1 MILIFLLVTNISIS
15 PEYYT
20 NTNYYYEVVGK
31 DSIIY
36 GATNGG
42 LVAYNYLNGTFKVLT
57 NTDGLQT
64 NRQSCLALDSSEY
77 IWVGNE
83 FGLALVSQDF
93 SNIYIYPDEYL
104 VSTITQVIT
113 CSKDSIYIGSP
124 SGFLFIDT
132 KGTPADF
139 SDDTR
144 IKLYEIDLPSGNVLS
159 IALDSAYIWVG
170 TDEGLARFTKDFNPD
185 STQQYTTSHG
195 LLSNHINKI
204 AIIDTSIYV
213 ATNSGLNLFQS
224 DHFDTLLSGYEIN
237 DINYIGDSLVLAL
250 DQVSQ
255 IAFYYE
261 GNLTVAQ
268 NGLPYRCKVFSLADV
283 NSNLF
288 CGLGNRYVRDYYG
301 EGIGRYDFGN
311 NVWSI
316 TKKKC
321 MPSNHIS
328 EITANEYGIF
338 IACGAR
344 SSESRGF
351 GWLNNNGAW
360 INFSTDSIL
369 PSN

>member
-170 TDEGLARFTKDFNPD
+170 TDDGLARFTKDFNPD
-185 STQQYTTSHG
+185 STQQYTTSH
-195 LLSNHINKI
+195 LLSHQCCRK
-204 AIIDTSIYV
+204 
-213 ATNSGLNLFQS
+213 
-224 DHFDTLLSGYEIN
+224 
-237 DINYIGDSLVLAL
+237 
-250 DQVSQ
+250 
-255 IAFYYE
+255 
-261 GNLTVAQ
+261 
-268 NGLPYRCKVFSLADV
+268 
-283 NSNLF
+283 
-288 CGLGNRYVRDYYG
+288 
-301 EGIGRYDFGN
+301 
-311 NVWSI
+311 
-316 TKKKC
+316 
-321 MPSNHIS
+321 
-328 EITANEYGIF
+328 
-338 IACGAR
+338 
-344 SSESRGF
+344 
-351 GWLNNNGAW
+351 
-360 INFSTDSIL
+360 
-369 PSN
+369 